1 MDKSNQKSVVIVAGG
16 MGSRMKTDLPK
27 QFIEIAGK
35 PVLMHTILKFYHCF
49 QDIQIVVV
57 LPFEQI
63 ETWNRLISEYRFT
76 IPHQIAP
83 GGTERFYSVKKG
95 LAMIQDTGVVA
106 IHDGVRPLVSE
117 KVIKQSFQAA
127 QKSGGAIPVIRPAE
141 SLRKISKNENL
152 PVNRNDYRLVQT
164 PQTFQTKRIKKAYE
178 QPYETR
184 FTDDATVFEAA
195 GNTISLI
202 DGNIENIKITHP
214 FDLKVV
220 QLILADNQDKPKH
233 LTAYKK

>member
-1 MDKSNQKSVVIVAGG
+1 MKKSYQKSAVIVAGG
-16 MGSRMKTDLPK
+16 KGSRMKTEFPK

-63 ETWNRLISEYRFT
+63 ETWNRLLSEYRFT

-83 GGTERFYSVKKG
+83 GGTERFYSVKNG
-95 LAMIQDTGVVA
+95 LAKIQDIGVVA

-117 KVIKQSFQAA
+117 KVIRQSFMVA
-127 QKSGGAIPVIRPAE
+127 QESGGAIPVIRPAE

-178 QPYETR
+178 QPYQTR

-195 GNTISLI
+195 GNTVSLI
-202 DGNIENIKITHP
+202 DGNIENLKITHP

-220 QLILADNQDKPKH
+220 ELILPDNLDLPKH
-233 LTAYKK
+233 VACYKK